1 MERLIRKRLTL
12 NRELSKIL
20 QGFDGEPAI
29 YYSKAPYD
37 TDKEFK
43 YPQVVL
49 SVERFNDAIH
59 GVAGLLTVEI
69 ICTQATLTPEPIE
82 RLIRETLEGVFF
94 RGAEIFLLKWVK
106 SEPYTEPASERLPL
120 IIGLEMEFEVRE
132 YPKAETSTPDAIQA
146 LNDWAG
152 KIFVVSRTPF
162 EDFFIPSREYPAI
175 YFETLS
181 ERLLGSQAAVSWTEA
196 TVKGHVFAPKV
207 RMRREWLTILS
218 RDLMTLKAIPLRD
231 GSPLRVTGVEVDY
244 SADELAGQL
253 QIKCEYGIPRAKVKT
268 IPINHC
274 EILKGDKRRHF
285 DDYMRRQ
292 KDVHDRGIGKGCA
305 TNFQAKPG
313 VGIGGVE
320 RDGQGKI
327 QIERSKK
334 NRGKICQ
341 PRGLKI
347 GNGDD

>member
-12 NRELSKIL
+12 NRDLAKIL
-20 QGFDGEPAI
+20 AGLDGEPAI
-29 YYSKAPYD
+29 FYAKAAQD
-37 TDKEFK
+37 TDKEFN
-43 YPQVVL
+43 YPQLVL
-49 SVERFNDAIH
+49 SVEKFTDAIH

-82 RLIRETLEGVFF
+82 RLIRESLEGVFF

-132 YPKAETSTPDAIQA
+132 YPNAETSTPDAIQA

-152 KIFVVSRTPF
+152 RIFVVSRTPF
-162 EDFFIPSREYPAI
+162 EDFFIPTREYPAI

-181 ERLLGSQAAVSWTEA
+181 ERMTGAQAAVAWTEA

-231 GSPLRVTGVEVDY
+231 GSPLRVTDVEVDY

-253 QIKCEYGIPRAKVKT
+253 QIKCAYGVMRDKVKT

-274 EILKGDKRRHF
+274 HILKDNKRRKF
-285 DDYMRRQ
+285 DRYMRRQ
-292 KDVHDRGIGKGCA
+292 EDVHDRGIGTRSA
-305 TNFQAKPG
+305 TDFQAKSG
-313 VGIGGVE
+313 VGVGGFE
-320 RDGQGKI
+320 RDGQRKI
-327 QIERSKK
+327 HVEKGESDCEGV
-334 NRGKICQ
+334 RGAGSLTKF
-341 PRGLKI
+341 
-347 GNGDD
+347 